1 MQERDNEIK
10 PFPLWIVIACGILT
24 IFFMKLAIDADS
36 QSKAENSR
44 YPAEIL
50 QPVHLIT
57 LPHLIDNDTE
67 SIVFIKRGCLKA
79 TRDELEAIR
88 DKNSSDKEMYLIGGH
103 PVKIEVK
110 FCGE

>member
-1 MQERDNEIK
+1 MQERDDEIK
-10 PFPLWIVIACGILT
+10 PFPLWIVVACGILS
-24 IFFMKLAIDADS
+24 IFFMKLAIDVDL
-36 QSKAENSR
+36 QSKTKNGR

-79 TRDELEAIR
+79 SRDELEAIR
-88 DKNSSDKEMYLIGGH
+88 DKNSSDSEMYIIGGH
-103 PVKIEVK
+103 PVKMEVK
-110 FCGE
+110 LCGE

>member
-1 MQERDNEIK
+1 MQERDDEIK
-10 PFPLWIVIACGILT
+10 PFPLWIVVACAILT

-36 QSKAENSR
+36 QSKAKNGR

-67 SIVFIKRGCLKA
+67 SIVFVKHGCLKA
-79 TRDELEAIR
+79 TKEEVEALR
-88 DKNSSDKEMYLIGGH
+88 DKNSSNKDVYIIDGR
-103 PVKIEVK
+103 PVKMEVK
-110 FCGE
+110 LCGE

>member
-10 PFPLWIVIACGILT
+10 PFPLWIIVIGAILT

-36 QSKAENSR
+36 QSKAKNGR

-50 QPVHLIT
+50 KPVHLVT

-67 SIVFIKRGCLKA
+67 SIVFVKHGCLKA
-79 TRDELEAIR
+79 TKEEVEALR

-103 PVKIEVK
+103 PVKMKVK